1 MLFLSILSFDAANR
15 QAILK
20 RRALGK
26 EKVPQGVHV
35 LQELVDLS
43 KNRIFR
49 ISEVTD
55 PQAIL
60 EANMAWNDLG
70 EVETV
75 VVMET
80 EEVLES
86 LDRMNQKTPRKKKLA
101 ETPEFIP

>member
-1 MLFLSILSFDAANR
+1 MLFLSILSFDAVNR
-15 QAILK
+15 EAILK
-20 RRALGK
+20 RRTLGG
-26 EKVPQGVHV
+26 EQVPKGVHV

-43 KNRIFR
+43 KNRVFR

-55 PQAIL
+55 PKAIL

-75 VVMET
+75 LVMET

-86 LDRMNQKTPRKKKLA
+86 LDRMNQRAQRKKKLA
-101 ETPEFIP
+101 KALEFIP